1 MPLSSRLARGSSRPV
16 RRVPV
21 LLAALLLAVAPSP
34 GPAADDFLS
43 LDQVKVGQRAVG
55 RTVFLG
61 RAIEEFELEIVGV
74 VPGGRTEGAMILA
87 RATGTR
93 IEHDGIAAGMSG
105 SPIYVDGK
113 VIGALAFGW
122 PFSRDALCGIQPIE
136 DMLEVLRHPEGR
148 PAGGFDDG
156 PAVPAEPT
164 LPFPGVPTPPG
175 MQRLRVPLVAGGL
188 SRDAQAL
195 LAPWA
200 AGHGFELVPGGGPAA
215 IGGGTAAT
223 TGGPPR
229 LERAAALEALVPGA
243 AVAVDLMRGDLNL
256 SAIGTLTWR
265 EGDRVVAFG
274 H

>member
-1 MPLSSRLARGSSRPV
+1 MFRSAGPVRALAILLMLLVAVLSRLSGSGR
-16 RRVPV
+16 
-21 LLAALLLAVAPSP
+21 AAH
-34 GPAADDFLS
+34 ADDAFLQ
-43 LDQVKVGQRAVG
+43 LEQVKVGQRAVG
-55 RTVFLG
+55 RTVFSG
-61 RAIEEFELEIVGV
+61 RTIETFDLEIVGV

-87 RATGTR
+87 KGLGTR
-93 IEHDGIAAGMSG
+93 IEHSGIAAGMSG
-105 SPIYVDGK
+105 SPIFVDGK
-113 VIGALAFGW
+113 LIGALAFGW
-122 PFSRDALCGIQPIE
+122 PFSRDALCGIQPIA